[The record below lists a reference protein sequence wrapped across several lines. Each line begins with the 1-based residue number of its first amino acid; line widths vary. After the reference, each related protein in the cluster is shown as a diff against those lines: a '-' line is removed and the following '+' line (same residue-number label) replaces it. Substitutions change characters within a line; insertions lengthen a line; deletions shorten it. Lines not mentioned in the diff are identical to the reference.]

1 MRLSN
6 IKKIK
11 YFLKIDAPNYF
22 PENFLNKINSIQE
35 HSSSKNYP
43 KISIIMPS
51 YNQGIFIEKSILSIL
66 NQDYPNLE
74 LIIIDGGSIDNT
86 IEIIKKYEDRIAY
99 WASNKDNGQS
109 DALNIGFSHA
119 KGEIFGWLNSDDLY
133 MPETFKLVVEAY
145 DKNKELEIIY
155 GDWLSIDENDKV
167 IDLNHAFDFN
177 VDHFKYESFHI
188 NAQSMFWK
196 KKVHDN
202 FSGFNLDLIYT
213 MDYQMILEFGLFVN
227 KKSYKRVNYPLGAF
241 RRHKKQ
247 KTQGFTVKMLNEHIQ
262 ISKRYNFEDKYRISG
277 KVKRFFFRVR
287 RFIWYLKRG
296 GIKNL
301 LYRLYQAYVR
311 KN

>member
-202 FSGFNLDLIYT
+202 FGWWKGI
-213 MDYQMILEFGLFVN
+213 ERG
-227 KKSYKRVNYPLGAF
+227 PF
-241 RRHKKQ
+241 RGSVFCLRP
-247 KTQGFTVKMLNEHIQ
+247 
-262 ISKRYNFEDKYRISG
+262 S
-277 KVKRFFFRVR
+277 
-287 RFIWYLKRG
+287 
-296 GIKNL
+296 
-301 LYRLYQAYVR
+301 
-311 KN
+311 

>member
-1 MRLSN
+1 MRLSDIE
-6 IKKIK
+6 IKK
-11 YFLKIDAPNYF
+11 YFLKEDTQNYF
-22 PENFLNKINSIQE
+22 PENFLIKINNTHE
-35 HSSSKNYP
+35 HSFKNNFP
-43 KISIIMPS
+43 KISIVMPS
-51 YNQGIFIEKSILSIL
+51 YNQATYIEKSILSIL
-66 NQDYPNLE
+66 NQDYSNFE
-74 LIIIDGGSIDNT
+74 LIIIDGGSVDNT
-86 IEIIKKYEDRIAY
+86 IEIIKKYEHRIAY

-133 MPETFKLVVEAY
+133 MPGAFNLVVETY
-145 DKNKELEIIY
+145 DNNKELEIVY
-155 GDWLSIDENDKV
+155 GDWLSIDDNDKV

-227 KKSYKRVNYPLGAF
+227 KKSYKRVDYPLGAF
-241 RRHKKQ
+241 RRHQKQ
-247 KTQGFTVKMLNEHIQ
+247 KTQGFTKKILNEHIQ

-296 GIKNL
+296 GINNL
-301 LYRLYQAYVR
+301 LHRLYLAYVQ
-311 KN
+311 KK